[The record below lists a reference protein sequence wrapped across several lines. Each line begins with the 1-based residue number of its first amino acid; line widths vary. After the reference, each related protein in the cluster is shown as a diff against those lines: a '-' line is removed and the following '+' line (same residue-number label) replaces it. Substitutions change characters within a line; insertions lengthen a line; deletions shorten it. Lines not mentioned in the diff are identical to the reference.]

1 MIRVEL
7 PYHLRTLAQVSGEV
21 AVETGAE
28 ATVNRVI
35 DAVEAQYPMLKGT
48 IRDPATGRRRPFL
61 RFFACGQDLSH
72 EPLDAPLPGRV
83 ASGEE
88 TLIILGAVAGG

>member
-35 DAVEAQYPMLKGT
+35 DSVEAQYPMLKGT

>member
-35 DAVEAQYPMLKGT
+35 DAVEAQYPTLKGT
-48 IRDPATGRRRPFL
+48 IRDPATGRPRPVL